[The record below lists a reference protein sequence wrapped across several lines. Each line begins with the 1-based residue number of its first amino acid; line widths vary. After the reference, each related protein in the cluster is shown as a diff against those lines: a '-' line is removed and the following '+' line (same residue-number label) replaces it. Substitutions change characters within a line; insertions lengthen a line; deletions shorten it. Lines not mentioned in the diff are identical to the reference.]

1 MPTQERN
8 SELVNLL
15 LPDFQAR
22 NEPNF
27 AWKSAVSS
35 CLAIP
40 SLIAFWPMSAIR
52 LDSATDEIRDLSGG
66 GYHLTAHNAPKSGHD
81 ITATGSLMPFEWFN
95 GTTQWID
102 RADGGAANWADI
114 TGTQTKVSA
123 ATRGLTMGCWSYF
136 IAAAGNDEALLTK
149 WEALFLNQRAYRFM
163 RHSTGPIRAIV
174 SVDGTAATIINSV
187 TQPVALTWYFTAMR
201 FVPSTTLD
209 VYVNTEKT
217 TLAAGVPASIFDSSA
232 DFTIGAFHNGLGHWL
247 NGRVSLA
254 WLSAAW
260 LSDSIISA
268 LFQQQR
274 AAFGI

>member
-1 MPTQERN
+1 MTTIQERN

-15 LPDFQAR
+15 LPDFQMR

-40 SLIAFWPMSAIR
+40 SLVACWPMSAIR
-52 LDSATDEIRDLSGG
+52 RDSATDEIRDMAGG
-66 GYHLTAHNAPKSGHD
+66 GYHLTAHNVPQSGYD
-81 ITATGSLMPFEWFN
+81 DLTCFEWFN
-95 GTTQWID
+95 GTNQWLS

-114 TGTQTKVSA
+114 TGTETKVFA
-123 ATRGLTMGCWSYF
+123 AGRGLTMGIWVYF
-136 IAAAGNDEALLTK
+136 MNAAGANAMIIGK
-149 WEALFLNQRAYRFM
+149 WEAVGSNDRSYRIM
-163 RHSTGPIRAIV
+163 RQATGVIRAIV
-174 SVDGTAATIINSV
+174 SVDGTAATVIDSAAAPAIN
-187 TQPVALTWYFTAMR
+187 TWTFLAMR

-217 TLAAGVPASIFDSSA
+217 TLAAAVPASIFDGIA
-232 DFTIGAFHNGLGHWL
+232 DFTIASYHNGLGQWM

-254 WLSAAW
+254 WLSMSW
-260 LSDSIISA
+260 LSDSIIDA

-274 AAFGI
+274 AAFGV